1 MADEERIDEAIDRLQ
16 RVIALIGEQ
25 QAFTERRISALSRF
39 ALFDLFVVVLSI
51 SVLVIILSIQAPELR
66 HAVANM
72 NRQFG
77 TIADDMYSVRR
88 SMSQMTEDVASLPGI
103 IGQVDSI
110 QSNVGHMSGN
120 IGNMNERVAT
130 MNANLALM
138 NQQIQD
144 MTLSFAVMD
153 DTVVRMMHDV
163 NHMSKPMRF
172 FNQMNLFR

>member
-72 NRQFG
+72 NRHFG

-110 QSNVGHMSGN
+110 QSKPDP
-120 IGNMNERVAT
+120 RAC
-130 MNANLALM
+130 
-138 NQQIQD
+138 D
-144 MTLSFAVMD
+144 MTACSPRTSGRCPLICFL
-153 DTVVRMMHDV
+153 TKRH
-163 NHMSKPMRF
+163 P
-172 FNQMNLFR
+172 LGI